1 MPGQTCNDYRRETM
15 RLLKRSH
22 LPQNHEMYKVQY
34 RALPDDKIVMQ
45 EIEKKLLNACVVEA
59 RNPNNFAEG
68 EVEREFVK
76 QDSNG
81 LKVHE
86 FIRREF
92 FVKDMTIPGKHVRIN
107 RYPNAGLNDAQ
118 RKWFGA
124 RE

>member
-1 MPGQTCNDYRRETM
+1 
-15 RLLKRSH
+15 
-22 LPQNHEMYKVQY
+22 MYKVQY

-76 QDSNG
+76 QDFNG

-86 FIRREF
+86 FIRRES